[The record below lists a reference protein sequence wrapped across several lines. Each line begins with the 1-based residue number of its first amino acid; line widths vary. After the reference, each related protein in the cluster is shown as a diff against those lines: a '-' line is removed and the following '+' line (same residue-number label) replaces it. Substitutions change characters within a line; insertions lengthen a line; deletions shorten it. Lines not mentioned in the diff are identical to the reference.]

1 MERGI
6 EKMIYGFYFRFLKM
20 THNKWISIILS
31 KLAYLLY
38 LIKFQYHRLTR
49 KREFSGMSV
58 QEAESILK
66 EIRPDP
72 NGRPQYKNPQRD
84 SNIDLSII
92 VPVYNYENLIRD
104 NIESIL
110 AQKTAYT
117 YELILVD
124 DGSTD
129 GAREILLS
137 YQNNPKVHVVL
148 RENGGIAAAR
158 NSGLENASGKYVMFI
173 DCDDTIHD
181 DMVEVLMRCAY
192 QNNSDIA
199 MCAHNLSKERNGEI
213 YQVIPN
219 IYPQSNLMNYK
230 NGDEI
235 MNYAGLPWCK
245 VYRRELWDQVRF
257 FPGYWYE
264 DTIIQFLLFTQ
275 CKRFD
280 YIPKVE
286 YEYRWYE
293 NNFSHTQGNAV
304 NPKCTDC
311 YWLLLAI
318 INHYKEM
325 GLPFDNTFYTLL
337 LRHISVYYYSTIS
350 KLGEEKLEAMF
361 VMAREMYKKYRPS
374 SQCPLPYML
383 RIIEKAFD
391 RGDISLWRLASMY
404 V

>member
-1 MERGI
+1 
-6 EKMIYGFYFRFLKM
+6 MIYGFYFRFLKM
-20 THNKWISIILS
+20 THNKWISILLS
-31 KLAYLLY
+31 KLTYFLFLV
-38 LIKFQYHRLTR
+38 KFQYHRLTR
-49 KREFSGMSV
+49 KKKISEMSV
-58 QEAESILK
+58 QEADGILK
-66 EIRPDP
+66 EIRPNP
-72 NGRPQYKNPQRD
+72 NVRLQYRNPERNP
-84 SNIDLSII
+84 NIDLSII
-92 VPVYNYENLIRD
+92 VPVYNYANLIRD

-110 AQKTAYT
+110 AQKTTYT

-129 GAREILLS
+129 GAREIVLS
-137 YQNNPKVHVVL
+137 YQHNPKVQVVL

-192 QNNSDIA
+192 ENGSDIA
-199 MCAHNLSKERNGEI
+199 MCAHNLSKEHGGEV
-213 YQVIPN
+213 YQIIPN
-219 IYPQSNLMNYK
+219 IYPQKNLMNYQ

-245 VYRRELWDQVRF
+245 VYRRELWNQVRF

-311 YWLLLAI
+311 YWLLQVILER
-318 INHYKEM
+318 YKELD
-325 GLPFDNTFYTLL
+325 LPLDNTFYTLL
-337 LRHISVYYYSTIS
+337 LRHISAYYYPTIS
-350 KLGEEKLEAMF
+350 KLDEETVEAMF
-361 VMAREMYKKYRPS
+361 VMARDLFWKYRLSAP
-374 SQCPLPYML
+374 CKLPYML
-383 RIIEKAFD
+383 RIVERAFES
-391 RGDISLWRLASMY
+391 GDISLWKLASMY
-404 V
+404 L